1 MDRQTPLALEF
12 SRQEYWSGLQFNLKA
27 NSTNNYR
34 YHDRVSPKQ
43 MVLGSLEPTFTLN
56 LQGPPAPAA
65 VSLRAAGADGQA
77 SLRP

>member
-1 MDRQTPLALEF
+1 MIVVFLCVRACSVAQLCPTLCDPMDRQTPLALEF

-43 MVLGSLEPTFTLN
+43 MV
-56 LQGPPAPAA
+56 Q
-65 VSLRAAGADGQA
+65 RACQM
-77 SLRP
+77 